1 MGDDSGMG
9 VIGTPA
15 DAIEQIERLEAQS
28 GGFGPFLLMHHEWA
42 RPDTTARSYE
52 LFARHVMPHF

>member
-1 MGDDSGMG
+1 MG